1 LFFQRILFMQKLSFN
16 CVAIVFFLGMYKPS
30 LGQINKPTTLSKAPT
45 WSITSDKK
53 EVKVG
58 DELILTF
65 TSEIEKDWYM
75 YSSDFDVDGPIPAE
89 FTFTKNKSFTLL
101 GGIKPIGS
109 KKHYEEIWGGDVS
122 IFIGKAVFRQ
132 KIKIGSEKPAIKVAL
147 YFQVCSEV
155 TGVCMPPYE
164 QEYEVKNLFMVLP
177 ASTAE
182 IKDINTTRNATT
194 DNSSTAKVPLGDTIG
209 ASTIENQVTKPEA
222 AVRQPNTS
230 KNEKSLLGFLLLAF
244 VGGLVAVATPCVFP
258 MLPMTAGFFSKKSE
272 SKTQAAIRASTFGL
286 SIIGI
291 YASLGLVFAFF
302 GLGPDFGNWLST
314 HWLPNVLFF
323 IIFMVFA
330 ASFLGLFE
338 ITLPHGLVNKIDS
351 KSSMGNFAG
360 LFFMAFTLVL
370 VSFSCTGPIVGS
382 LLIEAVGGKF
392 LKPLLGMAA
401 FGFGLALPF
410 TLFAIF
416 PSFLTSLPK
425 SGGWLNSVKVVLG
438 FIEIAFAFKFLSIAD
453 VVYHWGILDREVYLS
468 IWIVLAFLLGMYLLG
483 KLKFSHD
490 SDLPFVSVPRFAVA
504 LISFSFGVYMIPGL
518 FGAPLKALSGLL
530 PPMQT
535 QDFVLGTTGSST
547 AANNQHSAISTN
559 IKHADFLHLPHGL
572 TGYFDYKQALK
583 ESKKQ
588 GKPIFIDFTG
598 HACVNCRKMEEYVW
612 AKPQVLKRLQ
622 NDFIIVSL
630 YADERKKLPQNEW
643 YTSPRD
649 GKVKKTIGEQNQDL
663 QISKYNFSAQPQYVI
678 IDANE
683 NQLGD
688 PTFFDT
694 DEEHFVDFLDAGK
707 KAFDLYQTTRS
718 NN

>member
-1 LFFQRILFMQKLSFN
+1 MQKLSFPWITLVLLFGFN
-16 CVAIVFFLGMYKPS
+16 NFLFGQLHQQPS
-30 LGQINKPTTLSKAPT
+30 VLKRTPEWK
-45 WSITSDKK
+45 ITADKK

-58 DELILTF
+58 DIVTLTL

-75 YSSDFDVDGPIPAE
+75 YSNDFDPNLGPIVAE
-89 FTFTKNKSFTLL
+89 ITFAKHKTFELVGKT
-101 GGIKPIGS
+101 IPVGS
-109 KKHYEEIWGGDVS
+109 KKHFEEIWGGDVS
-122 IFIGKAVFRQ
+122 IFTGKGVFKQ
-132 KIKIGSEKPAIKVAL
+132 KIKILGENPQINISL
-147 YFQVCSEV
+147 YFQECSEI
-155 TGVCMPPYE
+155 TGVCMNPFE
-164 QEYEVKNLFMVLP
+164 QSYDVKNLFTVVKAEGSAVGAEESAVSSP
-177 ASTAE
+177 QSTVAGTSA
-182 IKDINTTRNATT
+182 ITQDTTT
-194 DNSSTAKVPLGDTIG
+194 
-209 ASTIENQVTKPEA
+209 
-222 AVRQPNTS
+222 NTS
-230 KNEKSLLGFLLLAF
+230 QQTAISKPQTTGKGETKTEESFLGFLLFAF
-244 VGGLVAVATPCVFP
+244 FGGLVAVATPCVFP

-272 SKTQAAIRASTFGL
+272 TRSQAAIRATTFGL
-286 SIIGI
+286 SIVGI

-314 HWLPNVLFF
+314 HWLPNILFF

-338 ITLPHGLVNKIDS
+338 ITLPHGLVNKVDS
-351 KSSMGNFAG
+351 KSSMGSFAG

-392 LKPLLGMAA
+392 TKPLLGMAS
-401 FGFGLALPF
+401 FGAGLGLPF

-416 PSFLTSLPK
+416 PSFLSNLPK

-438 FIEIAFAFKFLSIAD
+438 FIEVAFAFKFLSIAD
-453 VVYHWGILDREVYLS
+453 VVYHWGILDREIYLA

-490 SDLPFVSVPRFAVA
+490 SDIPYVSVPRFALA
-504 LISFSFGVYMIPGL
+504 LTSFAFGVYMIPGL
-518 FGAPLKALSGLL
+518 FGAPLKGLSGLL

-535 QDFVLGTTGSST
+535 QDFILGGESST
-547 AANNQHSAISTN
+547 SSTKHQQSTAN
-559 IKHADFLHLPHGL
+559 IKHADLLELPHGL
-572 TGYFDYKQALK
+572 TGYFDYKQALE

-588 GKPIFIDFTG
+588 HKPIFIDFTG

-612 AKPQVLKRLQ
+612 AKPEVLKRLQ

-630 YADERKKLPQNEW
+630 YADERKELPEADW

-663 QISKYNFSAQPQYVI
+663 QITKFNFSAQPQYVV
-678 IDANE
+678 IDENG
-683 NQLGD
+683 NQLSG

-694 DEEHFVDFLDAGK
+694 DEQKFIDFLDNGK
-707 KAFDLYQTTRS
+707 TAFEVKR
-718 NN
+718 